1 MDAINLGLFDFDRHN
16 TLYYFI
22 LNGDEQIYLRYGGRD
37 PYSPD
42 SYLNLESIELALQKG
57 LEMHEKHKR
66 GELPK
71 LAPAKP
77 LFARDM
83 PLLVERTIRRGACV
97 ECHLIG
103 DFQNTQ
109 REQDGNFDELAR
121 MRWMYR
127 SPDIKTIGIHL
138 DVPKGLLVAEAK
150 GAAAAA
156 GLQAGDLI
164 AGVNATP
171 VLTYADFQY
180 YYDQTDRLAKQVE
193 VTVQREGKPVKLTI
207 ELPVRWWWTELGHR
221 QWTVEPRV
229 YFRSRPL
236 TGQEKRERGLKPD
249 GFAGEVTSVDSYAKI
264 MAAHTLQK
272 GDVIYAVDGV
282 ETDPVANTPEL
293 YINLH
298 KIAGETFQLDL
309 IHGGERMKMPL
320 KSARLS
326 FRK

>member
-1 MDAINLGLFDFDRHN
+1 MDAINLALFDYDRHN

-42 SYLNLESIELALQKG
+42 SYLNLDSIELALQKG
-57 LEMHEKHKR
+57 LEMHGKYRR

-71 LAPAKP
+71 PAPPKP

-83 PLLVERTIRRGACV
+83 PLLVERTIGRGACV

-103 DFQNTQ
+103 DFQNTH

-138 DVPKGLLVAEAK
+138 DVPRGLLVAETK

-156 GLQAGDLI
+156 GMKAGDLI
-164 AGVNATP
+164 AGINGTP
-171 VLTYADFQY
+171 VRTYADFQY
-180 YYDQTDRLAKQVE
+180 YYDQVDRLAKTVE
-193 VTVQREGKPVKLTI
+193 ITVEREGKPAKLTV
-207 ELPVRWWWTELGHR
+207 ELPLRWWWTDLGHR

-236 TGQEKRERGLKPD
+236 KDEEKRQLGLKPE

-264 MAAHTLQK
+264 MAVHNLQK
-272 GDVIYAVDGV
+272 GDIIFAVDGA
-282 ETDPVANTPEL
+282 ETDPIANTPEL

-309 IHGGERMKMPL
+309 IRGGERMKMPL